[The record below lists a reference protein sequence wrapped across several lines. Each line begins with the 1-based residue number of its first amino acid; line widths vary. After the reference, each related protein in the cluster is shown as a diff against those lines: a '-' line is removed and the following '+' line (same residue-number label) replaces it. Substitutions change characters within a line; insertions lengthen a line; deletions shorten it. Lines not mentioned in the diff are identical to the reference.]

1 MNNNTL
7 IFSCATYGKRSY
19 FINIIIGRLY
29 ENKEFLD
36 IKDKKVII
44 NVTPEDYS
52 KIDIDSIKKIDETI
66 EIYQVPK
73 NLYSF
78 NKFYYTALRY
88 INNNIV
94 IFDDDKDLK
103 YVPFNKFIENLNKG
117 FILCGHGHPITNGN
131 YDRSISFCESN
142 ENLYSNIIP
151 IGCLLVFYPPGSLYR
166 TLYHAKYISQITK
179 QDDIYLRYCTKNI
192 PVMVPVRT
200 IDVTKGFKYIEEKE
214 LGLSYKGRNIPEI
227 DKLLNKDLIF
237 DDIIYNNIK
246 NANDI
251 DIIIN
256 YNNESD
262 DLLKLTLRS
271 IEKNLKFIKEVYLFS
286 KEGYNIPSWIR
297 NVKIIHKIK
306 HSIYERSPRFIII
319 AANNIFIN
327 DLCEDDFYCG
337 NFIRIDKNSDIIP
350 QVKKNINLK
359 TVRTV
364 IPNIDS
370 HKSIPTDYK
379 FKTIN
384 TIDDLESNLDI
395 IQVKNNNLL
404 NIISQ
409 KYQLNNKSRYE
420 SLEN

>member
-1 MNNNTL
+1 MY
-7 IFSCATYGKRSY
+7 S
-19 FINIIIGRLY
+19 LY
-29 ENKEFLD
+29 
-36 IKDKKVII
+36 
-44 NVTPEDYS
+44 
-52 KIDIDSIKKIDETI
+52 ID
-66 EIYQVPK
+66 
-73 NLYSF
+73 
-78 NKFYYTALRY
+78 ALS
-88 INNNIV
+88 
-94 IFDDDKDLK
+94 
-103 YVPFNKFIENLNKG
+103 
-117 FILCGHGHPITNGN
+117 T
-131 YDRSISFCESN
+131 SFCGSS

-151 IGCLLVFYPPGSLYR
+151 SGCLLVFYPPGSLYR

-179 QDDIYLRYCTKNI
+179 QDDIYLKYCTKNI

-214 LGLSYKGRNIPEI
+214 LGLSYKGRNISEI
-227 DKLLNKDLIF
+227 NELLNKDLIF
-237 DDIIYNNIK
+237 GDIIYSNIK

-271 IEKNLKFIKEVYLFS
+271 IEKNLKFIKDVYLLS

-297 NVKIIHKIK
+297 DVKITHKLK
-306 HSIYERSPRFIII
+306 HSSVYKMSPRFIII
-319 AANNIFIN
+319 EANNIFVN

-350 QVKKNINLK
+350 QVKKNIINLK

-364 IPNIDS
+364 IPNTDS

-379 FKTIN
+379 FKTID

-395 IQVKNNNLL
+395 LQVKNNDLL